1 MASMKRVSGI
11 NTLLLYDMNKRM
23 IMPLVAAVI
32 MVLFAGCKKETIKV
46 SMNFGAQIEPPAGE
60 DKTYLV
66 NEKWIYW
73 DADDEISV
81 RGKSDDRVRSGRIV
95 SGANSTLA
103 FFRADDLS
111 DDSEEFIFLFP
122 HNPGNMI
129 DFDGGVQVNFPDQQ
143 HFRDDLT
150 FGKESCPMVGW
161 CLKND
166 QDSILFHSLAG
177 LARVQLY
184 STAGDKEISQITFEE
199 VSEPKQNISGM
210 FRVKDYSEY
219 DPYLVAGDGNKTITI
234 TCDPE
239 TRVVGSSQGD
249 LCTFYLV
256 LPALEGTTTYKLR
269 MTVKTTDGKQFQK
282 TFGVKVRR
290 NSIMKVPALNITA
303 WADAPN
309 AGTADISIVG
319 NGTELRP
326 FQIYTAAELAKVRDA
341 INSGGKINGQTITSS
356 TQFALMRSDIVL
368 DATNWTSGI
377 DGFVG
382 HFYYA
387 AASSVTTPGITNN
400 SKIPIFT
407 SIAAGG
413 VVEGLTLK
421 GTFTNNSNL
430 TTSPLCDVNR
440 GVIKDCRTSSSSSF
454 TLSSSNSAS
463 GIAGICVTNEGT
475 ITGCSHNGTL
485 TCSNGTAGGICLNN
499 RGTITGCFMETP
511 GRIAAKWMGGIA
523 YRNYRTVRSSYFSAS
538 MTGVNGIFG
547 GIVYRND
554 QNVQNCML
562 YSPSQIKS
570 GKSLGGVVYVNYAT
584 VDSCYSNAAVFEGKD
599 TVGGIVAVMRGGEV
613 RNSYFNAG
621 LTNIKFT
628 GNGLCGGFVAYQKDG
643 AIRNCY
649 VRARINAAA
658 ATYGGFV
665 GRIDGGSIEN
675 VYSRIYNSGDKFFG
689 AVLVAATLKS
699 CYNYG
704 VIRQAGVI
712 SFTNPNDGIGDHAN
726 LAAALNNWVSNAGGD
741 PYRRWTTGDN
751 PTLE

>member
-1 MASMKRVSGI
+1 MKRMFI
-11 NTLLLYDMNKRM
+11 L
-23 IMPLVAAVI
+23 PFVAAVL
-32 MVLFAGCKKETIKV
+32 MVLFSGCEKEEPLKV
-46 SMNFGAQIEPPAGE
+46 SKTFGARIEPPAGE

-73 DADDEISV
+73 DEDDKISV
-81 RGKSDDRVRSGRIV
+81 LGTKDPAGLIEGKIV
-95 SGANSTLA
+95 SGANSVLGY
-103 FFRADDLS
+103 FQADGLREGSS
-111 DDSEEFIFLFP
+111 DYVFLFP
-122 HNPGNMI
+122 HNTN
-129 DFDGGVQVNFPDQQ
+129 NFINLGKPAAVKVFFPESQE
-143 HFRDDLT
+143 FRDDFT
-150 FGKESCPMVGW
+150 FGMTACPMVGYVHE
-161 CLKND
+161 NE
-166 QDSILFHSLAG
+166 DSVLFHSLAG
-177 LARVQLY
+177 LARLQLF
-184 STAGDKEISQITFEE
+184 SSAGDKTISSITFQE
-199 VSEPKQNISGM
+199 VSDSPKQISGN
-210 FRVKDYSEY
+210 FTVEDYDQF
-219 DPYLVAGDGNKTITI
+219 DPYLVGTAVSGASKQITI
-234 TCDPE
+234 PCGSG
-239 TRVVGSSQGD
+239 RVVGSSQGD

-269 MTVKTTDGKQFQK
+269 MTVKTTDDKQFQK

-341 INSGGKINGQTITSS
+341 INSGEKINGQTITSS

-368 DATNWTSGI
+368 NTTNWTSGI

-387 AASSVTTPGITNN
+387 AASSVTSPGITNE
-400 SKIPIFT
+400 SRIPIFT

-704 VIRQAGVI
+704 GIRQAGVI